1 MKIRISKT
9 VEVDEKKW
17 AKRLKIEESEVR
29 KYLKTFLEAVID
41 DELRKQDRRHEPIS
55 EQAIK
60 EYGGETI
67 TLVKKG
73 GDKLPWE

>member
-1 MKIRISKT
+1 MKIRITKT
-9 VEVDEKKW
+9 IEVDEKKW
-17 AKRLKIEESEVR
+17 AERFKIKESEVR

-55 EQAIK
+55 EQAVK
-60 EYGGETI
+60 DYMGEII
-67 TLVKKG
+67 TLSKKG